1 MDKTVDLIWLKI
13 QIAIAAIGSEIGFL
27 LGELDGLLITLLVFM
42 VLDYI
47 SGIMCAIED
56 RKLSSS
62 VGFKGICRKVS
73 ILMLV
78 GVGHVLDTHVI
89 GSGAALRTA
98 VICFYL
104 SNEGVSL
111 LENTSHLGLPVP
123 NKLKSV
129 LEQVHKRANDT
140 EDKTV
145 IKKQKR

>member
-1 MDKTVDLIWLKI
+1 MEKTMNKTIDLVWLKI

-27 LGELDGLLITLLVFM
+27 VGELDGLLITLLVFM

-47 SGIMCAIED
+47 SGVMCAIED

-89 GSGAALRTA
+89 GSGSALRTA

-123 NKLKSV
+123 RKLKTV
-129 LEQVHKRANDT
+129 LEQVHKRADDN
-140 EDKTV
+140 EKV
-145 IKKQKR
+145 K